1 MFLEKNNI
9 MEGKKIAF
17 IVVAIATVGGIVYY
31 LNKRNKANVLANES
45 LTNEVAKLPGF
56 ADVRQKDITET
67 RVNLTLDE
75 LREKRGS
82 SKPSTGYL
90 KVTEG

>member
-1 MFLEKNNI
+1 
-9 MEGKKIAF
+9 MEGKKIVF
-17 IVVAIATVGGIVYY
+17 IVVAIATVGGIAYY
-31 LNKRNKANVLANES
+31 LNKRNKQLVDG
-45 LTNEVAKLPGF
+45 LTSEVAKLPDF

>member
-1 MFLEKNNI
+1 

-17 IVVAIATVGGIVYY
+17 IVVAIATVGGIAYY
-31 LNKRNKANVLANES
+31 LNKRNKQLVDG
-45 LTNEVAKLPGF
+45 LTSEVAKLPDF